1 MGGTVTTQPD
11 NATATL
17 SLNTDI
23 GEGYGA
29 WVIADDDVLLGL
41 VTDANLACGF
51 HASDPDI
58 MRRTCRTARQRSVA
72 IGAQVGFRDVLGFGR
87 RFIEVPR
94 TTLSNDVLYQLGA
107 LSAFAS
113 AEQTPIAFVK
123 VHGALYHAA
132 VQHASYAR
140 AIIDAVRDFDAS
152 LPVLCQPG
160 TAFWRAVEDAGLR
173 TIAEGYLDR
182 AYTADGLLVPRGTAG
197 ALITDPRVAAR
208 RAVQL
213 AVEGTVSA
221 IDGTVI
227 SMPVESVCIHSDSPG
242 ASALATAV
250 REALAGAGVKLRSLS
265 FTEVI
270 GE

>member
-1 MGGTVTTQPD
+1 M
-11 NATATL
+11 TATL

-29 WVIADDDVLLGL
+29 WAIADDEALLGL

-72 IGAQVGFRDVLGFGR
+72 VGAQVGFRDVLGFGR

-94 TTLSNDVLYQLGA
+94 ATLSNDVLYQLGA
-107 LSAFAS
+107 LSAFTS
-113 AEQTPIAFVK
+113 VERTPIAYVK

-132 VQHASYAR
+132 VRHDSYAL
-140 AIIDAVRDFDAS
+140 AIIDAVLDFDAG
-152 LPVLCQPG
+152 LPVLCQPD
-160 TAFWRAVEDAGLR
+160 TTFWRAVRDAGLG

-182 AYTADGLLVPRGTAG
+182 AYTADGLLVPRGQPG
-197 ALITDPRVAAR
+197 AVITDPEVAAQ
-208 RAVQL
+208 RAVRI
-213 AVEGTVSA
+213 ATERTVTA

-227 SMPVESVCIHSDSPG
+227 DMPVDSVCVHSDSPG
-242 ASALATAV
+242 APELAAAV
-250 REALAGAGVKLRSLS
+250 RQALTEAGVTLRSLAG
-265 FTEVI
+265 TAA
-270 GE
+270 GA